1 MVSFI
6 IFFVETN
13 GSVGSIFHLALLLLQ
28 IEQFFPQLRDEFQ
41 GLILR
46 RLHVLLHGF
55 YCI

>member
-6 IFFVETN
+6 ISLLKQTVQWEAFST
-13 GSVGSIFHLALLLLQ
+13 SLSLLLQ

-46 RLHVLLHGF
+46 RLHVLLHSF